1 MSYYCCSVTKPCPVL
16 CDLMDCA
23 HRAPL
28 VLHSS
33 LNLLKFMSIESVM
46 LSNYVIL
53 WCHLLW
59 LFQSSSIK
67 VFPVNQLFTSGGQ
80 SIGASVSASVLL
92 MKIQGW
98 FTLGWT
104 GLISLQSKGLSRVF
118 SNNTNGKHQFFT
130 QPSLWS
136 NSHIYTWLLE
146 NHSFDYRD
154 LCPKVTSLLSIV

>member
-1 MSYYCCSVTKPCPVL
+1 MNYYCSVTKPCPVP

-23 HRAPL
+23 HQASL
-28 VLHSS
+28 VVHLS
-33 LNLLKFMSIESVM
+33 LNLFKFMPIESVM
-46 LSNYVIL
+46 LSNHVIL
-53 WCHLLW
+53 LMLPS
-59 LFQSSSIK
+59 LIISIFQHQRS
-67 VFPVNQLFTSGGQ
+67 FPVNQLFTSGGQ
-80 SIGASVSASVLL
+80 SIGASVSATVLP

-146 NHSFDYRD
+146 K
-154 LCPKVTSLLSIV
+154 P

>member
-16 CDLMDCA
+16 CDLMDSA

-59 LFQSSSIK
+59 LFQSSSIE

-136 NSHIYTWLLE
+136 NSHLYMTTGK
-146 NHSFDYRD
+146 
-154 LCPKVTSLLSIV
+154 P